1 MYLKWIRTFSMNDYI
16 LAIWMPFTAF
26 VILLLIIFYFTYY
39 KYKNDI
45 FK

>member
-1 MYLKWIRTFSMNDYI
+1 MYLKWIRTFSMYDYI
-16 LAIWMPFTAF
+16 LAMWMPFAAS
-26 VILLLIIFYFTYY
+26 VLLFMIIFYLIYY